1 MVSLRGWRPAVT
13 ITLLILVL
21 PLLGCAWIALRSYQR
36 EASFYVPR
44 QYEVP
49 LDEASSLPDPETVTL
64 DGSTGEIEGWYSA
77 STNGATIVLLHGS
90 GGDRR
95 GVLPEAT
102 MLAAEGYGV
111 LLFDMPGYG
120 ASEGDVDWSDGGRAA
135 LIGALDFLAARPE
148 VDPERLG
155 AIGSSMGG
163 FIVAQVAATD
173 DRLRAVVLVGAPHD
187 QDEVTRHENSRYG
200 PLSELP
206 AIWAMERG
214 GLPRDEL
221 PPIELIDQ
229 IAPRAVLVVAGAQ
242 DALVTPDFTRA
253 LFDAAEQPKDLVFI
267 DGAGHGGHLSDGGE
281 SFREPVLR
289 FFQEQLT
296 PLK

>member
-1 MVSLRGWRPAVT
+1 MT
-13 ITLLILVL
+13 IILAILVL

-49 LDEASSLPDPETVTL
+49 FEEASDLPAPETVTFQ
-64 DGSTGEIEGWYSA
+64 GSTGDIEGWYQP

-95 GVLPEAT
+95 GVLPEAV
-102 MLAAEGYGV
+102 MLVAEGYGV

-135 LIGALDFLAARPE
+135 LGAALDFLEARPE

-155 AIGSSMGG
+155 ALGSSMGG
-163 FIVAQVAATD
+163 FIVAQVAAAD
-173 DRLRAVVLVGAPHD
+173 DRLQAVVLVGAPHD
-187 QDEVTRHENSRYG
+187 QDEVTRHENGRYG

-221 PPIELIDQ
+221 PPIELIGQ
-229 IAPRAVLVVAGAQ
+229 IAPRAVLVISGAN
-242 DALVTPDFTRA
+242 DGLVTPEFTTR
-253 LFDAAEQPKDLVFI
+253 LFEAAGEPKRLVFI
-267 DGAGHGGHLSDGGE
+267 DGAGHGAHLTVGGDAF
-281 SFREPVLR
+281 SQATSTFL
-289 FFQEQLT
+289 QEHLLG
-296 PLK
+296 PNL